1 MKNINTLWSIDNRL
15 NTKNIMKAYLKYI
28 RITLILLNI
37 YVMVPNIYAQE
48 AEQKNQQE
56 ALAQKL
62 QNPLANLTIIP
73 IMQSWGF
80 NASQNGKT
88 AYATTFQPVFPFNFE
103 KFNIINRAIFGFGYV
118 PGITE
123 GLQLLPQ
130 GAPENGMIDGT
141 WGISDLNYSFFYS
154 PKKVNKIAW
163 GIGPS
168 INFPTAS
175 DNRMGSGKW
184 SAGPSIVM
192 VFQKGKWTFDMVF
205 RQTWS
210 FAGDSQRR
218 DVNQFVAQPLI
229 AYSLGKG
236 WVASTFP
243 TINVNWDFDK
253 GRKLTLPL
261 GGGIT
266 KVTIINRLPVSF
278 ALQYYYNV
286 VRPDLAPTSEFRFT
300 TAFIISK

>member
-1 MKNINTLWSIDNRL
+1 MKSN
-15 NTKNIMKAYLKYI
+15 LKSFTI
-28 RITLILLNI
+28 AFILLNI
-37 YVMVPNIYAQE
+37 YVSWPLAYAQE
-48 AEQKNQQE
+48 EEQNNQQE

-62 QNPLANLTIIP
+62 QNPLASLTIVP
-73 IMQSWGF
+73 VMQSLGF

-88 AYATTFQPVFPFNFE
+88 AYATSFQPVFPFTFK

-130 GAPENGMIDGT
+130 GAPENGMVDGT
-141 WGISDLNYSFFYS
+141 WGVSDLNYSFFYS

-168 INFPTAS
+168 INAPSAS
-175 DNRMGSGKW
+175 DNRLGSGKW
-184 SAGPSIVM
+184 STGPSIVM
-192 VFQKGKWTFDMVF
+192 VFQQGKWTFDMVF

-210 FAGDSQRR
+210 FGGDSQRR

-261 GGGIT
+261 GGGFT
-266 KVTIINRLPVSF
+266 KVTFINNRPVSF
-278 ALQYYYNV
+278 AVQYYHNV
-286 VRPDLAPTSEFRFT
+286 VKPDLAPTSEFRFT